1 PALRARLGG
10 AEGDERRAVEEALA
24 RLGGKAAF
32 GTLLAAIDT
41 TNVEEARAAT
51 LAARQRIKDAELRER
66 RTYLAE
72 TRHFLGLK
80 KTKTSPAATVAG
92 VRVLG
97 FLEDESAVPLL
108 LEHATGAKRA
118 PEVREE

>member
-1 PALRARLGG
+1 
-10 AEGDERRAVEEALA
+10 
-24 RLGGKAAF
+24 
-32 GTLLAAIDT
+32 
-41 TNVEEARAAT
+41 
-51 LAARQRIKDAELRER
+51 AARQRIKDAELREH

-80 KTKTSPAATVAG
+80 KTKTSPAAMVAG
-92 VRVLG
+92 LRVLG

-118 PEVREE
+118 PEVREEALIALRFLGRGASVGVGGEAKKLNASEK